1 MGTSYYRGIN
11 VDIAINLSH
20 LELICYALRLDS
32 AEIPHLLY
40 LVNSYTTLSFVQA
53 IYVLSTGISLIS
65 NRLQY
70 LGSE

>member
-40 LVNSYTTLSFVQA
+40 LVNSYTTLSL
-53 IYVLSTGISLIS
+53 YKPSMY
-65 NRLQY
+65 Y
-70 LGSE
+70 LLAYH